1 LYESGDEEGKLLT
14 LLGWRFLS
22 ANEHKHRELCGPDPL
37 HDDVAEIRDL
47 YFKANPDYTGRY
59 SVPILWDKKT
69 ETIVNN
75 ESAEIVQ
82 MFNSAFN
89 SLVDDKYMTVDL
101 YPSQSKEDI
110 DAFNSWIYNDINNGV

>member
-1 LYESGDEEGKLLT
+1 M
-14 LLGWRFLS
+14 
-22 ANEHKHRELCGPDPL
+22 
-37 HDDVAEIRDL
+37 
-47 YFKANPDYTGRY
+47 
-59 SVPILWDKKT
+59 PILWDKKT

-82 MFNSAFN
+82 MLNSAFN

-110 DAFNSWIYNDINNGV
+110 DEFNTWIYNDINNGV